1 MRVNLK
7 SLETIREYRIIIINN
22 NIANNNKIKYKINKK
37 VRVVILKII
46 ILTKILLK
54 KLNILIKKVII
65 KSLN

>member
-7 SLETIREYRIIIINN
+7 SLEIIREYRIIIIIN
-22 NIANNNKIKYKINKK
+22 NIVNNNKIKYKISKK
-37 VRVVILKII
+37 VRVIILKII

>member
-7 SLETIREYRIIIINN
+7 SLEIIREYRIIIIINN
-22 NIANNNKIKYKINKK
+22 KVNNNKIKYKISKK
-37 VRVVILKII
+37 VRVIILKII